1 MSTFSGL
8 NTAYTGLSAARK
20 GLDVVG
26 QNVANANVAGY
37 TRQRLNTS
45 AVPSLAPT
53 GLGAA
58 ATGVG
63 QGVSVDSI
71 ARLGSLQLDTR
82 VRSTA
87 AVAGY
92 SAVRANALLE
102 LEDGFR
108 EPGANGLSASL
119 QSLSAAW
126 QGVANKPGDNSSAAV
141 LLNAAT
147 AVASRIAAGYNGV
160 AEQWT
165 STRSGLDEMVTE
177 LNAGAAQLATLNG
190 AIRSTLASGAS
201 ANELVDQRNALAT
214 TLAALTGATVRESSG
229 GMVDVLIDG
238 NALVSG
244 TTSRSLTVSGGT
256 SLTDPAETVVAW
268 ADRPGSAGISKGE
281 IAGAVSLL
289 APAAKGGLFAQAAA
303 SYNNVAATLAGTVN
317 ELHRQ
322 GATTGGATNLDFFA
336 VGTPAAT
343 TLKPVPTDAAGIAAG
358 YPAAGGKGSLDGSLA
373 DRISQLGSAPGS
385 AETVWSAFVTATGSL
400 SRAELQQAALADVA
414 ASSAVDLQ
422 LSNASVDLDEENVN
436 LLMYQQAYQGAA
448 RVMTAIDETLDTLI
462 NRTGI
467 VGR

>member
-45 AVPSLAPT
+45 AAPSVAPT
-53 GLGAA
+53 GRFASG
-58 ATGVG
+58 TGVG

-92 SAVRANALLE
+92 SAVRANALID
-102 LEDGFR
+102 LEDSFN
-108 EPGANGLSASL
+108 EPGENGLSAAL
-119 QSLSAAW
+119 QNFSAAW
-126 QGVANKPGDNSSAAV
+126 QGIKNSPGDNAAAAV
-141 LLNAAT
+141 LLNAAG
-147 AVASRIAAGYNGV
+147 AAAGQIANGYNTV
-160 AEQWT
+160 KDQWN
-165 STRSGLDEMVTE
+165 STRGSLNDMVGE
-177 LNAGAAQLATLNG
+177 LNASAAQLAALNG
-190 AIRSTLASGAS
+190 TIRSTLASGAS

-214 TLAALTGATVRESSG
+214 TISALSGATVRESAD

-244 TTSRSLTVSGGT
+244 TNARTLQVTGGT
-256 SLTDPAETVVAW
+256 SMEDARETAVGWTDRSGT
-268 ADRPGSAGISKGE
+268 AGISKGE

-289 APAAKGGLFAQAAA
+289 ASADSGGVFAKAAA
-303 SYNNVAATLAGTVN
+303 SYNEVAATLAASVN
-317 ELHRQ
+317 DLHRQ
-322 GATTGGATNLDFFA
+322 GATTAGTTGLNFFA
-336 VGTPAAT
+336 VGNPAAT
-343 TLKPVPTDAAGIAAG
+343 TLKAIPTDASGIAAG
-358 YPAAGGKGSLDGSLA
+358 YPNAGALDGSLA
-373 DRISQLGSAPGS
+373 EAISQLGSKAGS
-385 AETVWSAFVTATGSL
+385 ADKVWSGFVTATASQ
-400 SRAELQQAALADVA
+400 SRAELQQATLAGVA
-414 ASSAVDLQ
+414 SSSAVDLQ

-436 LLMYQQAYQGAA
+436 LLMYQHAYQGAS
-448 RVMTAIDETLDTLI
+448 RVMSAIDEMLDTLI

>member
-8 NTAYTGLSAARK
+8 NTAYTGLTAARK

-45 AVPSLAPT
+45 AVPSLAPA
-53 GLGAA
+53 GRFAA
-58 ATGVG
+58 PTGVG

-71 ARLGSLQLDTR
+71 ARLGSQQLDTR

-92 SAVRANALLE
+92 SAVRANALIE
-102 LEDGFR
+102 LEDGFM
-108 EPGANGLSASL
+108 EPGKNGLSTAL
-119 QSLSAAW
+119 QNFSAAW
-126 QGVANKPGDNSSAAV
+126 DGISHNPSDNTAAAV
-141 LLNAAT
+141 LLSAA
-147 AVASRIAAGYNGV
+147 SSAAGQIANGYNAV
-160 AEQWT
+160 RDQWN
-165 STRSGLDEMVTE
+165 STRSGLNDMVTE
-177 LNAGAAQLATLNG
+177 LNSSAKQLASLNG

-214 TLAALTGATVRESSG
+214 TIAALSGATVRESSD

-244 TTSRSLTVSGGT
+244 TNARSLQVTGGKT
-256 SLTDPAETVVAW
+256 MDDAQEPVVGW
-268 ADRPGSAGISKGE
+268 TDRPGSAGIGKGE
-281 IAGAVSLL
+281 IAGASSLL
-289 APAAKGGLFAQAAA
+289 ASAGNGGVFAQAAA
-303 SYNNVAATLAGTVN
+303 SYNEVAASLASSVN
-317 ELHRQ
+317 DLHRQ
-322 GATTGGATNLDFFA
+322 GATTAGKTGGDFFS

-343 TLKPVPTDAAGIAAG
+343 TLATLPTDASGIASG
-358 YPAAGGKGSLDGSLA
+358 RPGSGTLDGGIA
-373 DRISQLGSAPGS
+373 DQIAQLGSKAGS
-385 AETVWSAFVTATGSL
+385 ADKVWSAFVTATASQ
-400 SRAELQQAALADVA
+400 SRAELQQATLADVA
-414 ASSAVDLQ
+414 SSSALDLQ

-436 LLMYQQAYQGAA
+436 LLMYQHAYQGAS
-448 RVMTAIDETLDTLI
+448 RVMSAIDEMLDTLI

>member
-45 AVPSLAPT
+45 AAPALAPT
-53 GLGAA
+53 GPLAA
-58 ATGVG
+58 GTGVG

-71 ARLGSLQLDTR
+71 ARLGSQQLDTR

-87 AVAGY
+87 GAAGY

-108 EPGANGLSASL
+108 EPGSEGLSASL

-126 QGVANKPGDNSSAAV
+126 QGMSNKPGDNAAAAV
-141 LLNAAT
+141 LLSAAT
-147 AVASRIAAGYNGV
+147 GVAAQIAAGYNGV

-165 STRSGLDEMVTE
+165 STRSALNEMVTE
-177 LNAGAAQLATLNG
+177 VNAGAARLANLNS

-201 ANELVDQRNALAT
+201 ANELVDQRNTLAT
-214 TLAALTGATVRESSG
+214 TLSALTGATVRESSG

-244 TTSRSLTVSGGT
+244 TSARSLTVTGG
-256 SLTDPAETVVAW
+256 SSMTDPAETVVGW

-281 IAGAVSLL
+281 IAGAASLL
-289 APAAKGGLFAQAAA
+289 APAGKGGTLAKAAESYNDVAAA
-303 SYNNVAATLAGTVN
+303 LAGSVN
-317 ELHRQ
+317 ALHRQ
-322 GATTGGATNLDFFA
+322 GATTAGTANLDFFA
-336 VGTPAAT
+336 VGSPAAT
-343 TLKPVPTDAAGIAAG
+343 TLKAIPADASGIAAG
-358 YPAAGGKGSLDGSLA
+358 YPGADGKGSLDGRLA
-373 DRISQLGSAPGS
+373 DAISQLGSKPGS
-385 AETVWSAFVTATGSL
+385 ADAVWSAFVTATASQ
-400 SRAELQQAALADVA
+400 SRTELQQAALADVA

-448 RVMTAIDETLDTLI
+448 RVMTAIDEMLDTLI

>member
-26 QNVANANVAGY
+26 QNVANANVTGY

-45 AVPSLAPT
+45 AAPTLAPT
-53 GLGAA
+53 GPFGAG
-58 ATGVG
+58 TGVG

-92 SAVRANALLE
+92 SAVRANALIE
-102 LEDGFR
+102 LEDGFN
-108 EPGANGLSASL
+108 EPGAEGLSASM

-126 QGVANKPGDNSSAAV
+126 QGVANKPGDNAAAAV

-147 AVASRIAAGYNGV
+147 AVATQIGAGYNGV

-165 STRSGLDEMVTE
+165 STRSGLNDMVSE
-177 LNAGAAQLATLNG
+177 VNAGAAQLATLNG
-190 AIRSTLASGAS
+190 AIRSTLAAGAS

-214 TLAALTGATVRESSG
+214 TLSALTGATVRESSG

-244 TTSRSLTVSGGT
+244 TSARSLTVTGGR
-256 SLTDPAETVVAW
+256 SMTDAAETVVAW
-268 ADRPGSAGISKGE
+268 TDRPGSAGINKGE

-289 APAAKGGLFAQAAA
+289 APAAKGGTLAKAAA
-303 SYNNVAATLAGTVN
+303 SYNDVAAALAGTVN
-317 ELHRQ
+317 DLHRQ
-322 GATTGGATNLDFFA
+322 GATTTGATNRDFFA
-336 VGTPAAT
+336 VGSPAAT
-343 TLKPVPTDAAGIAAG
+343 TLKALPTDASGIAAG
-358 YPAAGGKGSLDGSLA
+358 FPGADGKGSLDGRLA
-373 DRISQLGSAPGS
+373 DQISQLGSKAGS
-385 AETVWSAFVTATGSL
+385 ADAVWSTFVTATASL
-400 SRAELQQAALADVA
+400 SRAELQQATLADVA

-448 RVMTAIDETLDTLI
+448 RVMTAIDEMLDTLI